1 MPERAPQGSAPSRI
15 RTCGLLLRRES
26 LYPAE
31 LSGLVSHYGLPMR
44 FPDTGFMRGLL
55 PSAHTDG
62 GRWGRRASLPR
73 EGEDN
78 MGKRFALLISVSV
91 AGVMAQG
98 AQTVMALV
106 KR

>member
-1 MPERAPQGSAPSRI
+1 M
-15 RTCGLLLRRES
+15 
-26 LYPAE
+26 
-31 LSGLVSHYGLPMR
+31 H
-44 FPDTGFMRGLL
+44 
-55 PSAHTDG
+55 
-62 GRWGRRASLPR
+62 RWPR

-78 MGKRFALLISVSV
+78 MGKRFAMLISVSV